1 MYSALTHNVTL
12 FEKLISNEPGI
23 ASKFC
28 LQIWTFQEG
37 LYQTSLF
44 RKRRFLVIF
53 PSFSG
58 LGQAK
63 MRNTQELKPTVSSQ
77 KWSKLNSNFR
87 SARFGASFVVD
98 PKFQPPASSSS
109 SSPSGNWLAQFEPL
123 CCKSQPGGCNVMR
136 ECTIVAGWVTS

>member
-1 MYSALTHNVTL
+1 MFRLFDYSVLTHNVTL

-53 PSFSG
+53 PSFLG

-77 KWSKLNSNFR
+77 QRSDQSSSFR
-87 SARFGASFVVD
+87 SARFGTSGVWIRGRPEF
-98 PKFQPPASSSS
+98 PASSLQFHFKPLRQMTVHN
-109 SSPSGNWLAQFEPL
+109 SSPSTAKLSEP
-123 CCKSQPGGCNVMR
+123 M
-136 ECTIVAGWVTS
+136 